1 MKMPKDRYER
11 IKTAITEK
19 LESID
24 PAEVAAFKGR
34 VNSVRFRW
42 GLLSRAFPGGTD
54 FDLYA
59 DGINDDHIDT
69 ALRHIVVELGLEG

>member
-1 MKMPKDRYER
+1 MKMPNDRYER
-11 IKTAITEK
+11 IKAAIAEK

-24 PAEVAAFKGR
+24 PAEVVAYKGR
-34 VNSVRFRW
+34 VSPKHFRW
-42 GLLSRAFPGGTD
+42 ELLWMTNPDRAD

-69 ALRHIVVELGLEG
+69 ALRNIVVELGV